1 MRILLLTPPI
11 PRRSVYGILAPL
23 APSLPPLGLTSLGT
37 VLTAEGHEVEIIDAA
52 ARGIGEGKL
61 LEEAG
66 KFSPELV
73 GITSTTCGYERVRDL
88 LPKLRENLPRTRL
101 VLGGPHLTALP
112 RETMEECPDLDI
124 GVIGEGEVTIEDAVE
139 AIEAGRSLAS
149 TAGLIFRDGPE
160 IVRTPDRP
168 FLEDLDKLP
177 LPDRS
182 LLGDTSVYRPTP
194 LRGFGRTTSMV
205 TSRGCPLGCT
215 YCDQSVFG
223 SRWRGFSAGRIVEE
237 MKKLVAEDGVEF
249 ISFEDDNFLAD
260 KDRVRRLSALIRE
273 EKLKV
278 GWGCAV
284 RLEDAEAG
292 LIREMKEAGCRYL
305 YLGIESGS
313 RRILRLLGRNP
324 DLGRVEKGVAGI
336 KKAGLL
342 AYGAFMMGVP
352 TETEEDLA
360 RTRRLALGLPLD
372 GLFLFQY
379 TPYPNTRLRELAVE
393 AGWVSPRWEDYSAH
407 PTNPAFRGRSVPPR
421 RVACWIAGTYV
432 RFFLRPGNLGKLAFR
447 IGNFKFRGKLST
459 GFSGN
464 EAGCR

>member
-1 MRILLLTPPI
+1 MKILLLTPPI
-11 PRRSVYGILAPL
+11 PRRSVYGFLAPF
-23 APSLPPLGLTSLGT
+23 APSLPPLGLCSLGT
-37 VLTAEGHEVEIIDAA
+37 VLAAEGHQVGIIDAA
-52 ARGIGEGKL
+52 ARWMGEGKL

-73 GITSTTCGYERVRDL
+73 GITSTTCGYGRVRGL
-88 LPKLRENLPRTRL
+88 LPKLRGILPRARL

-112 RETMEECPDLDI
+112 RRTMEECPDLDI
-124 GVIGEGEVTIEDAVE
+124 GVIGEGEVTIKEAVE
-139 AIEAGRSLAS
+139 ALEAGRSLVS
-149 TAGLIFRDGPE
+149 TEGLIFRDGPE
-160 IVRTPDRP
+160 IVRTPLRSL
-168 FLEDLDKLP
+168 LEDLDGLP

-205 TSRGCPLGCT
+205 TSRGCPQRCA

-237 MKKLVAEDGVEF
+237 MKKLVEDEKVEF

-260 KDRVRRLSALIRE
+260 KDRVRRLSSLIRA

-278 GWGCAV
+278 GWGCSV
-284 RLEDAEAG
+284 RLEDAEAE
-292 LIREMKEAGCRYL
+292 LLREMKEAGCRYV

-313 RRILRLLGRNP
+313 RRILQLLGRSP
-324 DLGRVEKGVAGI
+324 DLTRVEKGVAEV

-342 AYGAFMMGVP
+342 AYGAFMMGIP
-352 TETEEDLA
+352 TETEEDLT
-360 RTRRLALGLPLD
+360 RTRRLALALPLD

-379 TPYPNTRLRELAVE
+379 TPYPNTRLRELAIE
-393 AGWVSPRWEDYSAH
+393 DGWVSPRWEDYSAH

-421 RVACWIAGTYV
+421 RVARWIAGTYG
-432 RFFLRPGNLGKLAFR
+432 RFFLRPGRWGKLILR
-447 IGNFKFRGKLST
+447 LGR
-459 GFSGN
+459 
-464 EAGCR
+464 RR